1 MLENAATGGASG
13 KEKAVKD
20 KVNFN
25 GANNAHGA
33 TKTGVFAFRLWKA
46 SEFRN
51 VSQ

>member
-25 GANNAHGA
+25 GGNNARGA
-33 TKTGVFAFRLWKA
+33 TKPGSMRLG
-46 SEFRN
+46 
-51 VSQ
+51 